1 MSPSTARLRVPS
13 ASPPLVR
20 LSDTQFEAASTRA
33 LPHSLSTKTRV
44 IAAQLCTF
52 QVGLSGS
59 DASDPHVHRNDL
71 ECAMFRRM
79 RAVITG
85 ASGLVGAN
93 LAEALLREGHHVVG
107 TRRPSSHVD
116 HLSHLKIEWTL
127 APLSDP
133 DAMTRAFSGA
143 DVVFHCA
150 AAVEIL
156 PRVTK
161 TLYETNVIGT
171 DHVLKAV
178 RAAKV
183 SRLVHCSSVAAA
195 SISDG
200 TRDVTEE
207 DPWNF
212 REHGLADGYATTKH
226 ESQERVLA
234 AAKQD
239 VDAVVV
245 QPTYMFGPYDIKPT
259 SGQMII
265 DIASGRISVN
275 TPGTQNIVD
284 VRDVARG
291 MILAWQKGVRGEKYI
306 LGCENVTYG
315 ELFARIADE
324 LRVPPP
330 RVTLPFPMVFALGT
344 LVEFGSALL
353 HRPSE
358 LSRSTA
364 RYAYCRG
371 YRFSSDKAK
380 RELGYAPSSP
390 QAAIRLCIE
399 WLREHGTLE

>member
-1 MSPSTARLRVPS
+1 
-13 ASPPLVR
+13 
-20 LSDTQFEAASTRA
+20 
-33 LPHSLSTKTRV
+33 
-44 IAAQLCTF
+44 
-52 QVGLSGS
+52 
-59 DASDPHVHRNDL
+59 
-71 ECAMFRRM
+71 M

-107 TRRPSSHVD
+107 TRRPSSRTD
-116 HLSHLKIEWTL
+116 HLSHMEIEWTL
-127 APLSDP
+127 ASLSDP
-133 DAMTRAFSGA
+133 DALTRAFSGA

-150 AAVEIL
+150 ARVEIL
-156 PRVTK
+156 PRVTQ

-171 DHVLKAV
+171 EHVLQAV

-183 SRLVHCSSVAAA
+183 PRLVHCSSVAAA

-207 DPWNF
+207 DPWNL
-212 REHGLADGYATTKH
+212 REHGLADGYATTKY

-234 AAKQD
+234 ATKQD

-245 QPTYMFGPYDIKPT
+245 QPTYMFGPYDIRPS

-265 DIASGRISVN
+265 DLAKGRISVN
-275 TPGTQNIVD
+275 APGTQNIVD

-315 ELFARIADE
+315 ELFARIAAE
-324 LRVPPP
+324 LQIPAPKR
-330 RVTLPFPMVFALGT
+330 TLPFPMVFGLGALAELGGV
-344 LVEFGSALL
+344 LM
-353 HRPSE
+353 RKPSE

-371 YRFSSDKAK
+371 YRFSSEKAK
-380 RELGYAPSSP
+380 RELGYSPSSTR
-390 QAAIRLCIE
+390 AAIRACLE
-399 WLREHGTLE
+399 WLREQGALR